1 MVRNSKVDT
10 IRILY
15 YGAGWPTNIG
25 NAFIDLGA
33 MAILH
38 AAVPNAHVTFASE
51 MPRWFFG
58 PGAKRSQIQK
68 SRRFH
73 FWRGDQPVEEPIMD
87 NALDIASVTQCDL
100 VVFSGMAMCEV
111 FVRVNGPTILSL
123 SGRGVPVLLLGT
135 GAQQYS
141 QQEKNLYGD
150 FLRRVRPIGFVS
162 RDDRAYDMFADYVH
176 QAQKGIDCG
185 FFLSEAYTPFPLVL
199 PAYLVAAFDSTP
211 EPVLDLKGRQ
221 LIRAHHDCWT
231 PLKREHTSTANT
243 LISDI
248 PYDYLALY
256 ANAEEVH
263 SDRVHTCVAALAY
276 GRHARL
282 YHPTPRSSL
291 FDAVGAIE
299 IRDRL
304 VQLDLQS
311 LKRKKELQIEFA
323 RQIITEHVRGLNTF

>member
-1 MVRNSKVDT
+1 MHLPRVIVSIGINNSYETRVAVLHSGIAGYNLSLNPSTHSVVCKVPHFSLSAGTYTLDIKVLSGHEVIIWAPRVEQLIVEVGDFYATGRLPDSNWGAFATSSKNGRCTMVRNSKVDT

-141 QQEKNLYGD
+141 QQEKDFYGD

-176 QAQKGIDCG
+176 QAQKEIDCG
-185 FFLSEAYTPFPLVL
+185 FFCRRLIHHFPLYCR
-199 PAYLVAAFDSTP
+199 P
-211 EPVLDLKGRQ
+211 
-221 LIRAHHDCWT
+221 I
-231 PLKREHTSTANT
+231 
-243 LISDI
+243 
-248 PYDYLALY
+248 
-256 ANAEEVH
+256 
-263 SDRVHTCVAALAY
+263 
-276 GRHARL
+276 
-282 YHPTPRSSL
+282 
-291 FDAVGAIE
+291 
-299 IRDRL
+299 
-304 VQLDLQS
+304 
-311 LKRKKELQIEFA
+311 
-323 RQIITEHVRGLNTF
+323 